1 MSSTSCGKR
10 WETLSADLATTI
22 GAPRARYDRVE
33 AAYDGMSPA
42 NRKSFRR
49 IIRDDSYS
57 HAQVASAMREI
68 GYDVDRKQVQ
78 HYREKLALGRVDLSE

>member
-1 MSSTSCGKR
+1 M
-10 WETLSADLATTI
+10 SADLAAAI
-22 GAPRARYDRVE
+22 GAPRLRYDRVE

-42 NRKSFRR
+42 NRASFRR
-49 IIRDDSYS
+49 IIRDETYS

-78 HYREKLALGRVDLSE
+78 AYREKLAIGRVALDE